1 LYVVT
6 RADLPAGLQAVQSVH
21 AALDYA
27 AAFPDYRHE
36 TVIVLAAP
44 DEFAL
49 AWLIEHARRAELAAI
64 PFHEAD
70 LDGALTAVAL
80 EPAASGLC
88 SSYPLALREP
98 AVPP

>member
-1 LYVVT
+1 
-6 RADLPAGLQAVQSVH
+6 
-21 AALDYA
+21 
-27 AAFPDYRHE
+27 
-36 TVIVLAAP
+36 VIVLAAP

-49 AWLIEHARRAELAAI
+49 AWLLEHARRDSLTAV

-80 EPAASGLC
+80 EPAGGRLC

-98 AVPP
+98 AMPP

>member
-1 LYVVT
+1 VT
-6 RADLPAGLQAVQSVH
+6 RADLPAGHQACQSVH

-27 AAFPDYRHE
+27 AAYPDYRHE
-36 TVIVLAAP
+36 SVIVLAAP

-49 AWLIEHARRAELAAI
+49 AWLLEHARRDGLAAV

-80 EPAASGLC
+80 EPAAGKLC
-88 SSYPLALREP
+88 CSYPLALKAET
-98 AVPP
+98 VPP

>member
-1 LYVVT
+1 VVI

-27 AAFPDYRHE
+27 AACPEYRHE
-36 TVIVLAAP
+36 SVIVLAAP

-49 AWLIEHARRAELAAI
+49 AWLLEHARREGLAAV

-80 EPAASGLC
+80 EPAAGRLC
-88 SSYPLALREP
+88 SSLPLALKET
-98 AVPP
+98 VPP